1 MLKLSQ
7 KSRNDIQ
14 KLASDSKFALVFFFL
29 ALGVLIWILGFGE
42 AKQLQ
47 SSVIFDAAAQSQL
60 KPYVD
65 AVKTAR
71 SDYRKAIGQGDSGAY
86 DKQQEAANCT
96 TRLAAQID
104 TAKEL
109 RGDYQQLDAAIGYED
124 YAQTQRSAAKTKS
137 ELTNSTIGEAFNAND
152 KYWVNLK
159 NEEVAVRNKLEAT
172 NAAVGDCLSLYS
184 NDTTKCIQQKADWD
198 KAQEDYAA
206 VVLKIK
212 NAVKEREL
220 ETIQK
225 VDSKSTNPKTSF
237 LSQPALLKAGIFGDL
252 FSSTTGAVAAGGS
265 CGVVGSGATCQAT
278 SLFICP
284 DGWQGYSG
292 GGDCAS
298 GYKCCVKTITAATTA
313 TTTTSATTGI
323 LSTATSS
330 LVGSAATSL
339 LGGLLGNNGG
349 TVNVGGTNWNLG
361 FTWPSSNGSTAIIT
375 GPGAAQGLTVFKN
388 NYKGNTYSNAI
399 GMIAGWT
406 NFVLPFV
413 SVLAITALIYAGF
426 LYITAFGNE
435 EQTGKAKKIIL
446 WVVVGI
452 VLIISAYAIVNTLV
466 SEGSNGNSDGGNVN
480 VSTGDSGVN
489 VNW

>member
-1 MLKLSQ
+1 MLKLFQ
-7 KSRNDIQ
+7 KSRSDIQ
-14 KLASDSKFALVFFFL
+14 TLTSDSKFALVFFFL
-29 ALGVLIWILGFGE
+29 ALGILIWILGFGDS
-42 AKQLQ
+42 KQLQ
-47 SSVIFDAAAQSQL
+47 SSVIFDNTAQSQL
-60 KPYVD
+60 KPYLD
-65 AVKTAR
+65 AAKTAR
-71 SDYRKAIGQGDSGAY
+71 NDYRKAIGQGNSGAY

-96 TRLAAQID
+96 TRIAAQLD

-124 YAQTQRSAAKTKS
+124 YAQTQRSEAKAKS
-137 ELTNSTIGEAFNAND
+137 EKTYSTIGEAFNIND
-152 KYWVNLK
+152 EYWVKLR
-159 NEEVAVRNKLEAT
+159 EEEATTRNKLEAT

-198 KAQEDYAA
+198 KAQETYSE

-212 NAVKEREL
+212 NAVKEKEL

-225 VDSKSTNPKTSF
+225 IDSKSTSAKTSF

-252 FSSTTGAVAAGGS
+252 FSSSTGVVAAGGS
-265 CGVVGSGATCQAT
+265 CGIVGSGATCQAT

-298 GYKCCVKTITAATTA
+298 GYKCCVQTVTTTATTA
-313 TTTTSATTGI
+313 TTTTSSATSL

-330 LVGSAATSL
+330 LVGSTATSFLGSL
-339 LGGLLGNNGG
+339 LGNGG
-349 TVNVGGTNWNLG
+349 TVSVGGTNWNVGL
-361 FTWPSSNGSTAIIT
+361 TWPSSNGSTAIIT

-466 SEGSNGNSDGGNVN
+466 SEGSNGDSDGGS
-480 VSTGDSGVN
+480 VSVSAGNSGVN